1 MMPTTPMPS
10 TLPTLLR
17 RAALMLGLATVAG
30 LMLLI
35 SAGAQPARSA
45 VQPQV
50 PAEQP
55 LVTLLSVKSVHKQ
68 PIFGSR
74 SLVGLAD
81 QRPLTLVR
89 TSLPIIDH
97 MTDAEGRAWLQ
108 VRMPGRVF
116 HRKTPPRT
124 GWITAFDTRLSTTAW
139 RLVLTRST
147 RKLHVYRGGRKVK
160 TFTVLVGKA
169 STPTPR
175 GEFFIE
181 ETMRLPRKHVGYP
194 FALATSARS
203 AVFREFMGGPGQ
215 IAFHGIV
222 NIPGSKMGTASSN
235 GCIRMTTAA
244 LTWLGQRI
252 QAGVPLTIR

>member
-1 MMPTTPMPS
+1 MIPTTRIPYDRVPAPS
-10 TLPTLLR
+10 
-17 RAALMLGLATVAG
+17 RAARMLGIALFAA
-30 LMLLI
+30 LLLVP
-35 SAGAQPARSA
+35 AGAQPAHSA
-45 VQPQV
+45 TI
-50 PAEQP
+50 AKETS
-55 LVTLLSVKSVHKQ
+55 LVTLLSVKSVHAK

-89 TSLPIIDH
+89 TSLPIIDN
-97 MTDAEGRAWLQ
+97 TVDADGRGWLK

-124 GWITAFDTRLSTTAW
+124 GWITAFDTKLSATPW
-139 RLVLTRST
+139 RVVLSLST
-147 RKLHVYRGGRKVK
+147 RKVHVYRYGRRLKSFKV
-160 TFTVLVGKA
+160 VVGKR

-181 ETMRLPRKHVGYP
+181 ETMRLSRKHVGYP

-203 AVFREFMGGPGQ
+203 SVFREFMGGPGQ

-222 NIPGSKMGTASSN
+222 NIPGSKMGTATSN

-244 LTWLGQRI
+244 LRWMGTHI
-252 QAGVPLTIR
+252 KAGTPLTIR